1 MLVLTRKRGEQILI
15 GDDIVITILDA
26 KGDSVRVGIDAPRG
40 VVIHRLEVMQAVT
53 EANLEAS
60 RADASD
66 GQALAGLL
74 SGRAQRPASGA
85 GKSAPTP
92 G

>member
-26 KGDSVRVGIDAPRG
+26 KGDSIRVGIDAPRG

-53 EANLEAS
+53 EANLEAARGAS
-60 RADASD
+60 SD
-66 GQALAGLL
+66 GSALAGLL
-74 SGRAQRPASGA
+74 SAMPKKAA
-85 GKSAPTP
+85 EEAPKEA
-92 G
+92 

>member
-15 GDDIVITILDA
+15 GDDIVITILES
-26 KGDSVRVGIDAPRG
+26 KGDSVRVGIEAPRG

-53 EANLEAS
+53 DANLEAS
-60 RADASD
+60 RAAASD

-74 SGRAQRPASGA
+74 SGMPHRGSTEVPPAE
-85 GKSAPTP
+85 
-92 G
+92 

>member
-53 EANLEAS
+53 EANLEAA
-60 RADASD
+60 RAPATD
-66 GQALAGLL
+66 GAALAGLL
-74 SGRAQRPASGA
+74 SKRPKAASE
-85 GKSAPTP
+85 
-92 G
+92 